1 MTSDFFSTTGKLIY
15 EEKMLGSYQSRAEGT
30 VDISVQR
37 DELGE
42 NVYWFEKAG
51 DEITAAYENPS
62 EEDTAWL
69 KKDRLNNY

>member
-42 NVYWFEKAG
+42 NVYRFEKAG

-62 EEDTAWL
+62 EEDIAWL
-69 KKDRLNNY
+69 KKDRLIG